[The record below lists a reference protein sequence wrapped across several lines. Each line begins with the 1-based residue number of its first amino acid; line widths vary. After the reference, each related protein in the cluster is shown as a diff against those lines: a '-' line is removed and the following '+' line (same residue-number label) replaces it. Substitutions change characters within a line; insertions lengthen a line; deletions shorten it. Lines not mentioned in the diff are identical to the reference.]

1 MARASGWPAL
11 FWDAFKQSRNG
22 MVLLDE
28 QRCQVEVNPAYVELL
43 GAHRSALLGRP
54 VYEHIEDGPIVSA
67 GEWRVTIQK
76 EEFSGVVR
84 LVRGDGDLVTV
95 QFAGHPETVTGKR
108 LVLLVVIS
116 TARGGRRL
124 PAAAATGETLSE
136 REHEVVRLIGQGST
150 GPEIAQEL
158 RISHNTVRT
167 HAVNAMTKTGAR
179 SRAHLVAKTLG
190 QGLVAA

>member
-67 GEWRVTIQK
+67 GEWRGPNQK
-76 EEFSGVVR
+76 GGGF
-84 LVRGDGDLVTV
+84 
-95 QFAGHPETVTGKR
+95 
-108 LVLLVVIS
+108 
-116 TARGGRRL
+116 RGGRAR
-124 PAAAATGETLSE
+124 PRG
-136 REHEVVRLIGQGST
+136 GGGGT
-150 GPEIAQEL
+150 GPLAGPPPAPEGDAAPPL
-158 RISHNTVRT
+158 RV
-167 HAVNAMTKTGAR
+167 GR
-179 SRAHLVAKTLG
+179 SPP
-190 QGLVAA
+190 

>member
-76 EEFSGVVR
+76 EGFSGVVR
-84 LVRGDGDLVTV
+84 LVRGDGELVTV

-116 TARGGRRL
+116 TARGGGPP
-124 PAAAATGETLSE
+124 PAGRGPGRAAPRGEA
-136 REHEVVRLIGQGST
+136 
-150 GPEIAQEL
+150 P
-158 RISHNTVRT
+158 
-167 HAVNAMTKTGAR
+167 GA
-179 SRAHLVAKTLG
+179 S
-190 QGLVAA
+190 

>member
-67 GEWRVTIQK
+67 GEWRGTVPK
-76 EEFSGVVR
+76 EGGCR
-84 LVRGDGDLVTV
+84 
-95 QFAGHPETVTGKR
+95 AGRP
-108 LVLLVVIS
+108 
-116 TARGGRRL
+116 APGGRRPG
-124 PAAAATGETLSE
+124 PA
-136 REHEVVRLIGQGST
+136 R
-150 GPEIAQEL
+150 GPAPP
-158 RISHNTVRT
+158 
-167 HAVNAMTKTGAR
+167 
-179 SRAHLVAKTLG
+179 
-190 QGLVAA
+190 